1 MGEEAVDR
9 WAEEEEVNALLRPP
23 AADRTHPALPGNGG
37 VTAAS
42 NVPLLTQPC

>member
-23 AADRTHPALPGNGG
+23 AADRIQPYLE
-37 VTAAS
+37 TAA
-42 NVPLLTQPC
+42 